1 MRTAHG
7 VSLNLAGRVLL
18 AIVRLNRQLRSQRDE
33 NALPLVQLSALK
45 SLQQHGELTP
55 RELAHR
61 ERIRPPTMTKLIAAL
76 EEAQLLSRV
85 PHPGDRR
92 QAILRLTQDG
102 TDVLAA
108 EASATEHWLTKRLD
122 GLSRD
127 ERDALAEAIP
137 IINRL
142 SRS

>member
-7 VSLNLAGRVLL
+7 VGLNLAGRVLL

-55 RELAHR
+55 RELAQC

-76 EEAQLLSRV
+76 EEAALLSRI
-85 PHPGDRR
+85 PHPDDRR
-92 QAILRLTQDG
+92 QAILRLTETG
-102 TDVLAA
+102 ATVLAA
-108 EASATEHWLTKRLD
+108 EASATEHWLTKRLSA
-122 GLSRD
+122 LSRED
-127 ERDALAEAIP
+127 RDALAEAIP

-142 SRS
+142 SSS